1 MHALRIQQD
10 GWLIRPV
17 VFRDVSWDIQ
27 RIDLA
32 FKSLDVASDQAN
44 DLLDIGDGGLVRLLI
59 ELSGMCA
66 PSNPW

>member
-1 MHALRIQQD
+1 
-10 GWLIRPV
+10 
-17 VFRDVSWDIQ
+17 
-27 RIDLA
+27 LA

-66 PSNPW
+66 PSNP